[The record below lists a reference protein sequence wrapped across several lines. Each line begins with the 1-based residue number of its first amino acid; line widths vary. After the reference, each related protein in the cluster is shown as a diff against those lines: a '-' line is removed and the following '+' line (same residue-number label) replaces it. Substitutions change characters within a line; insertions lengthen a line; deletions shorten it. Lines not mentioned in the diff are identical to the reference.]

1 MKASFNNSKYY
12 DIKQQSVTYNE
23 DLLGLHADSG
33 LVVYLVMQ
41 EYLKLDF
48 HSSLSSTRDWH
59 LLKAPRQLIQTVLP
73 PMTMLQRT
81 EIALTK
87 N

>member
-1 MKASFNNSKYY
+1 MKASFNNSNYY
-12 DIKQQSVTYNE
+12 DIKQQSVTCNE
-23 DLLGLHADSG
+23 DLLGWHADSS

-48 HSSLSSTRDWH
+48 HSSLSSTQDWH
-59 LLKAPRQLIQTVLP
+59 LLKAPQQLKQTVLP
-73 PMTMLQRT
+73 LMTMLQRT